1 MIRFIYGSPE
11 LYSPK
16 TNGFYFPLEPA
27 HIWTTVGH
35 LGIIKT
41 DCWASQWTILPSL
54 LGTKN
59 TKETN
64 TQAEERNSGR
74 KFEFYWESLNVA
86 ELGTN
91 VANIE
96 RDQLSLL

>member
-1 MIRFIYGSPE
+1 MIRFIYGAPE

-41 DCWASQWTILPSL
+41 DCWPHNGQFCRASSGRRIRRIPRH
-54 LGTKN
+54 GPRRG
-59 TKETN
+59 
-64 TQAEERNSGR
+64 TQAVS
-74 KFEFYWESLNVA
+74 KFEIYLESLNVA

-91 VANIE
+91 VATIE
-96 RDQLSLL
+96 ITI

>member
-1 MIRFIYGSPE
+1 MIRFIYGAPE

-41 DCWASQWTILPSL
+41 DCWPHNGQFCRASSGRRIRRIPRQ
-54 LGTKN
+54 
-59 TKETN
+59 
-64 TQAEERNSGR
+64 EERNSGR

-91 VANIE
+91 VANKEITI
-96 RDQLSLL
+96 